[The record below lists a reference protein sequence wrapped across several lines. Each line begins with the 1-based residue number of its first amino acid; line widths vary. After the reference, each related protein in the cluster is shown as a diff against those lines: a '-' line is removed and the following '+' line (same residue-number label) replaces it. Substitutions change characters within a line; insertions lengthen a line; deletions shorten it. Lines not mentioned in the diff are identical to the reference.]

1 MASQQSNITSTPTPT
16 STPEQMLLPKS
27 TTAIGMTTSN
37 ANPTVSTTTPV
48 ITDVVQKCVDT
59 AAEATTSIPTT
70 TAGMTSSQI
79 ASTGTTST
87 TTTIKTATSS
97 SNTVPTMAREAHRY
111 HTVFGPITLVE
122 SLTKTNLLLVADVKS
137 ELQSMNK
144 QLSKQS
150 AENLETRMEALE
162 QGFIELREV
171 VMQRTINNHLKPNPE
186 LLEVWDPSMMVL
198 EKSNWTNMR
207 LILNKTTE
215 DNYPDLF
222 PSEWDHQKLFTE
234 MHEMHYKVFS
244 EVMTAMF
251 HQCGIL
257 MDCNIFEM
265 QNYEL
270 FLKALHHHLVMGTV
284 NMTQVGHFL
293 ILMTYMSFCRLNH
306 YTDYLSDSEEALI
319 EPALWMC
326 LVIISFRSTFHMKET
341 HRTINPYFKVLP
353 TKVKRRLHVI
363 ITRYMKQECHCE
375 NHIQCDI
382 FPSPL
387 TTEMILPSYQHFIQ
401 YLHQKNYTIE
411 GGSIPTESGALNRY
425 AETITMIVLARVNGY
440 YSPHFPMSV
449 MEEEDKTFHNIKFT
463 HAEIDFFTNKL
474 KQAYPKIDTESITNA
489 INFLERQKEANC
501 PCSIH
506 TQKRGYDWIVFNRLP
521 DKISSNTNTTLC
533 SDTEEEDGDF
543 SLTSKAGVHIR
554 NRKIDQSKRN
564 QQQNQKQ
571 MNPTRNDV
579 PFSVPKQENTDEEVK
594 STVDNTRGK
603 TYCYKYFR
611 PYKNDW
617 RLLLTSDSG
626 ESIGCTCPKARIHDK
641 KCVWYNP
648 NYINIPDT
656 RNDLSISE
664 KVAQGKIYDI
674 YHHNSQNGQQE
685 PCGCGTAA
693 EIAYMGH
700 KSTCERFQW
709 IHERSSYEWLLA
721 NLQKRKKVTLFDN
734 IQQQH
739 KRPRLQSP
747 SGNGKNE
754 DIPKD
759 TKTDVN
765 MDNPSTSATPTIA
778 ANSLAVLAE
787 VAQSHSSQSSLS
799 DLIDEQN
806 GGTGGVDCPF
816 TEEMPL
822 EDANSTEL

>member
-1 MASQQSNITSTPTPT
+1 MTPPR
-16 STPEQMLLPKS
+16 S
-27 TTAIGMTTSN
+27 TTSIGMTTSN

-48 ITDVVQKCVDT
+48 LTDVVQKCVDT
-59 AAEATTSIPTT
+59 AAEATTSTPTT

-87 TTTIKTATSS
+87 TTTTKTATSS

-111 HTVFGPITLVE
+111 HTVFAPITLVE
-122 SLTKTNLLLVADVKS
+122 SLTKTNLLLVADMKS

-198 EKSNWTNMR
+198 QKSNWTNMR
-207 LILNKTTE
+207 LILNKIAE

-244 EVMTAMF
+244 EVMTTMF

-363 ITRYMKQECHCE
+363 ITRYLEQECHCE
-375 NHIQCDI
+375 NHVQCDI

-401 YLHQKNYTIE
+401 YLHQKGYTIE

-449 MEEEDKTFHNIKFT
+449 MEEEDKTFHNINFT
-463 HAEIDFFTNKL
+463 HAETDFFTNKL
-474 KQAYPKIDTESITNA
+474 KQAYPKIDTESLTNA
-489 INFLERQKEANC
+489 INFLERQKEVNC

-521 DKISSNTNTTLC
+521 DKLSSNTTTTLC
-533 SDTEEEDGDF
+533 SDIEEEDEDF
-543 SLTSKAGVHIR
+543 SLTSRDVAHIR
-554 NRKIDQSKRN
+554 NKKNDQAKQN

-579 PFSVPKQENTDEEVK
+579 PFSAPRQKNTDEEEK
-594 STVDNTRGK
+594 PTVDNAKGK

-611 PYKNDW
+611 PYKYDW
-617 RLLLTSDSG
+617 RLLLTNDSG
-626 ESIGCTCPKARIHDK
+626 ESIECTCPKARIHDK

-664 KVAQGKIYDI
+664 KAAQGIIYEL
-674 YHHNSQNGQQE
+674 YQNTQNGQQE
-685 PCGCGTAA
+685 SCGCGTAA
-693 EIAYMGH
+693 EIAYLGH
-700 KSTCERFQW
+700 KSTCEEFQW

-721 NLQKRKKVTLFDN
+721 VLKKRKKATLFDN

-765 MDNPSTSATPTIA
+765 MDNPSTSTTPTTA
-778 ANSLAVLAE
+778 TNSLAVLAE
-787 VAQSHSSQSSLS
+787 MSQSHSSQSSLS

-806 GGTGGVDCPF
+806 GGTGGADCPF
-816 TEEMPL
+816 AEEMPPL
-822 EDANSTEL
+822 EDADSTEL